1 MIPHAPPMRF
11 ELDGADVV
19 LPAHHPL
26 AADGV
31 YSALA
36 LVELAAQL
44 AGRAAPAAPGHRG
57 MLVEVEGAAVLAPGV
72 PAGTRLTPVVTRE
85 RSMGPLHRFHVLL
98 PGVLAARL
106 TLRIAE

>member
-19 LPAHHPL
+19 LPAGHPL
-26 AADGV
+26 APDGAFP
-31 YSALA
+31 ALA
-36 LVELAAQL
+36 LIELAAQL

-57 MLVEVEGAAVLAPGV
+57 MLVEVEGATLLTAAV
-72 PAGTRLTPVVTRE
+72 PAGTRLSPVVTLE

-98 PGVLAARL
+98 PGVLATRL